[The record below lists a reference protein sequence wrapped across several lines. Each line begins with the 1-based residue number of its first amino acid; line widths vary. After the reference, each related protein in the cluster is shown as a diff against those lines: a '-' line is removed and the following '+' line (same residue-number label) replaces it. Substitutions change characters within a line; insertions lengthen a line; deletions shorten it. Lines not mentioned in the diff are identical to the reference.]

1 MEQPSSEEKVLA
13 ALAHGSVILMFL
25 GPFGALII
33 WAIQRT
39 KSKYVRYHALQAMGY
54 QTFSFWAWMIVMFLF
69 MLLFFV
75 LMAVLAVATSDSTS
89 STPPDFIFFIQPLFM
104 LFVFGLWGLMFLF
117 GLIGAVFCVMGK
129 DFRYPF
135 IGSWLQNKVLNAPT
149 EEEAEKWEDAWIASI
164 CHATA
169 ILQIWGMIMPIIVW
183 FSQKDRSARLKFQSM
198 QAFVYQLIVTVAY
211 IVSYVGFFVAYI
223 FGIAIFAAS
232 GIMSDPS
239 QTMFSPAF
247 EIVFIVIIALFMIFW
262 LAWIILYP
270 AYLITAGV
278 ATIRTLRGHD
288 FKYPLLG
295 KLILKWMPAPTAHEV
310 VKA

>member
-1 MEQPSSEEKVLA
+1 MEQPTSEEKVLA
-13 ALAHGSVILMFL
+13 ALAHGSVIFMFL

-54 QTFSFWAWMIVMFLF
+54 QTFSFWAWMIVTFLF
-69 MLLFFV
+69 MILFVGLMVV
-75 LMAVLAVATSDSTS
+75 LSVVTSDSAS
-89 STPPDFIFFIQPLFM
+89 STPPDSFFIIQPLLM
-104 LFVFGLWGLMFLF
+104 LFIFGIWGLMFLF
-117 GLIGAVFCVMGK
+117 GIVGAVLCMMGK
-129 DFRYPF
+129 DFRYPV
-135 IGSWLQNKVLNAPT
+135 IGSWLQNKVLHAPT
-149 EEEAEKWEDAWIASI
+149 EEEAEKWEDAWVASI

-169 ILQIWGMIMPIIVW
+169 ILQLWGMIMPIIVW
-183 FSQKDRSARLKFQSM
+183 FSQKERSARLKFQSM

-239 QTMFSPAF
+239 QTTVSPEF
-247 EIVFIVIIALFMIFW
+247 EIVFIVIMALFMIFW
-262 LAWIILYP
+262 LAWMILYP

>member
-1 MEQPSSEEKVLA
+1 MEQPTSEEKVLA
-13 ALAHGSVILMFL
+13 ALAHGSVMFMFL
-25 GPFGALII
+25 GPLGAVII

-54 QTFSFWAWMIVMFLF
+54 QVFSFWAWMIAIFLF
-69 MLLFFV
+69 MILFFGILVV
-75 LMAVLAVATSDSTS
+75 LVIITGDPASG
-89 STPPDFIFFIQPLFM
+89 TPPDFIFFIQPLFM
-104 LFVFGLWGLMFLF
+104 LFIFGMWGLLFLF
-117 GLIGAVFCVMGK
+117 GFIGAVLCMMGK
-129 DFRYPF
+129 EFRYPL
-135 IGSWLQNKVLNAPT
+135 IGSWLQNKVLNAST
-149 EEEAEKWEDAWIASI
+149 EEEAEKWEDAWVASV

-169 ILQIWGMIMPIIVW
+169 ILQLWGMIMPIIVW
-183 FSQKDRSARLKFQSM
+183 FAQKDRSARLKFQSM
-198 QAFVYQLIVTVAY
+198 QAFVYQLIVMVAY

-239 QTMFSPAF
+239 QTTVTPAF
-247 EIVFIVIIALFMIFW
+247 EIVFIVIMALFMLFW

-270 AYLITAGV
+270 AYLITAAV
-278 ATIRTLRGHD
+278 ASIRTLGGHD

-295 KLILKWMPAPTAHEV
+295 KLILKWMPAPEANEV

>member
-1 MEQPSSEEKVLA
+1 
-13 ALAHGSVILMFL
+13 MFL

-33 WAIQRT
+33 CAIQRT

-54 QTFSFWAWMIVMFLF
+54 QTFSFWAWMLAMFLF
-69 MLLFFV
+69 MILFFGLLF
-75 LMAVLAVATSDSTS
+75 VLAIVTGDSG
-89 STPPDFIFFIQPLFM
+89 TPPDAIFFIQPLFM
-104 LFVFGLWGLMFLF
+104 LFIFGMWGLMFLF
-117 GLIGAVFCVMGK
+117 GIIGAVLCMMGK

-135 IGSWLQNKVLNAPT
+135 IGSWLQNKVLHAPT
-149 EEEAEKWEDAWIASI
+149 EEEAEKLEDAWVASVG
-164 CHATA
+164 HATA
-169 ILQIWGMIMPIIVW
+169 ILQLWGLITPIIVW

-198 QAFVYQLIVTVAY
+198 QAFLYQLVFTAAY
-211 IVSYVGFFVAYI
+211 IVSYAGFFVAYI

-232 GIMSDPS
+232 GMMSDPS
-239 QTMFSPAF
+239 QTTVSPAV
-247 EIVFIVIIALFMIFW
+247 EIGFFVIMALFMIFW
-262 LAWIILYP
+262 LAWMILYP